1 MKKQKTNAKCRQKN
15 MCNLIVTFCST
26 EMTVQ
31 DVEKASMDND
41 EPLAVRKCINGVL
54 WDQLLAHKQYL
65 PCSGEMCRIGK
76 LILRKTR
83 IVIRKKAHR
92 VLYLAHEGH
101 LGITGTK
108 QKLNL

>member
-1 MKKQKTNAKCRQKN
+1 
-15 MCNLIVTFCST
+15 
-26 EMTVQ
+26 MTVQ

-41 EPLAVRKCINGVL
+41 ETLAVRKCINGVL

-65 PCSGEMCRIGK
+65 PCSGEMCRIGN
-76 LILRKTR
+76 LTR
-83 IVIRKKAHR
+83 IVIPKKAHR

-108 QKLNL
+108 QKLNLY

>member
-1 MKKQKTNAKCRQKN
+1 
-15 MCNLIVTFCST
+15 
-26 EMTVQ
+26 MTVQ

-41 EPLAVRKCINGVL
+41 EPLAVRKKCINGVL
-54 WDQLLAHKQYL
+54 WDQFLAHKQYL
-65 PCSGEMCRIGK
+65 LCSGEMCRIGK

-83 IVIRKKAHR
+83 IVIPKKAHR
-92 VLYLAHEGH
+92 VLYRTHEGH